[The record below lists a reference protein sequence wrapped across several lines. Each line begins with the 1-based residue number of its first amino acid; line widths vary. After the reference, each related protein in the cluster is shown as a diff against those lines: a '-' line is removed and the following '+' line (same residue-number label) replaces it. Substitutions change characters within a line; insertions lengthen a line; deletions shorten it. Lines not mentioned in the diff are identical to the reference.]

1 MSHVYDFDKGV
12 DRRGTDAKKFDP
24 SLCPDDVLPFWIADS
39 EFQSPVELTEA
50 LHKRV
55 DMPHYGYPYID
66 TAFEN
71 AVARWYKVRHN
82 TVLNPDYIDFSPN
95 VIMAMIWTVKEF
107 SAVGDKILLQTPVY
121 PPFHGLI
128 KNNGRQLVY
137 NEMKLIDGRYEID
150 WEDLEKKLKDPALKV
165 MFICNP
171 QNPTGRNFTREELT
185 RMGELCLANDVM
197 VGIDEIHADIVYDG
211 GEFIP
216 FCSISEEFANN
227 SITYVNPA
235 KTFNIAAFRTAA
247 WFTHNEKIY
256 RRMMNQQAYAKGMG
270 RNIFGNIA
278 LEVCFGQCDDYADQC
293 LAYLNGTRDMF
304 VDYINENVPGITA
317 IKPEATF
324 MSWLDCRGLGFET
337 QQELKDFMF
346 NDAKVLLND
355 GTTFGAKEGFG
366 FMRFNFA
373 APRSMVMEGAK
384 RIEAAV
390 KARA

>member
-1 MSHVYDFDKGV
+1 
-12 DRRGTDAKKFDP
+12 
-24 SLCPDDVLPFWIADS
+24 
-39 EFQSPVELTEA
+39 
-50 LHKRV
+50 
-55 DMPHYGYPYID
+55 
-66 TAFEN
+66 
-71 AVARWYKVRHN
+71 
-82 TVLNPDYIDFSPN
+82 
-95 VIMAMIWTVKEF
+95 
-107 SAVGDKILLQTPVY
+107 
-121 PPFHGLI
+121 
-128 KNNGRQLVY
+128 
-137 NEMKLIDGRYEID
+137 
-150 WEDLEKKLKDPALKV
+150 
-165 MFICNP
+165 
-171 QNPTGRNFTREELT
+171 
-185 RMGELCLANDVM
+185 MGELCIANDVM
-197 VGIDEIHADIVYDG
+197 VGIDEIHADIVFDG

-227 SITYVNPA
+227 SITFVNPA

-293 LAYLNGTRDMF
+293 LAYLTGTRDMF